1 MSTIHSRIKEQR
13 IKNGYTLLEA
23 AEKIGVRE
31 ATFQRYESGIIK
43 IIKPEIIVK
52 LAKLFNVSPAYL
64 MDWIDEE
71 KENKKMKEN
80 NKIKPSTKTDL
91 ILIDVNA
98 LSSTAKII
106 EHSVINFSDDEIAGA
121 FRVFNIALQK
131 IRNDLAEISTELM
144 TKGL

>member
-1 MSTIHSRIKEQR
+1 
-13 IKNGYTLLEA
+13 
-23 AEKIGVRE
+23 
-31 ATFQRYESGIIK
+31 
-43 IIKPEIIVK
+43 
-52 LAKLFNVSPAYL
+52 
-64 MDWIDEE
+64 
-71 KENKKMKEN
+71 MKEN
-80 NKIKPSTKTDL
+80 NKITPSTKTDL
-91 ILIDVNA
+91 ILLDVNA